1 MMVNVDIQGIY
12 VGSKHGDY
20 GLWMYMVYGH
30 PSQMDTDPQRRGW
43 CEPPKPAQKGHPEPA
58 VQDHGGFVALPWIT

>member
-1 MMVNVDIQGIY
+1 
-12 VGSKHGDY
+12 
-20 GLWMYMVYGH
+20 MYMVYGH